1 VVTLVGDTCVHPA
14 NASNANA
21 PAKQRCRDNP
31 CGKLGTMRLIALPR
45 CGFEFAGGQLS
56 KRTLR
61 LAVVTLTGE
70 QDELLNGVNS
80 F

>member
-1 VVTLVGDTCVHPA
+1 
-14 NASNANA
+14 
-21 PAKQRCRDNP
+21 
-31 CGKLGTMRLIALPR
+31 MRLIALPR